1 MQRWQPGA
9 RLLSDFD
16 LKIGRLSASVRK
28 TQLSDQDVIEACRV
42 TDDAIARMIEPR
54 KDHAKRSRH
63 NHERR
68 DD

>member
-1 MQRWQPGA
+1 MQPWQPGA

-28 TQLSDQDVIEACRV
+28 TQLSDQDIILACRV

>member
-28 TQLSDQDVIEACRV
+28 TQLSEQDVIEACRV

-54 KDHAKRSRH
+54 KDHAKR
-63 NHERR
+63 
-68 DD
+68 

>member
-28 TQLSDQDVIEACRV
+28 TQLSDQDIILACRV